1 MSKIYAD
8 TVEASDEQKNLTLGG
23 TGDSITVGGTSINTN
38 IIQDSGGNVLFQ
50 SNGSGTVSNV
60 NTALAGGG
68 PVWIST
74 TTASGSSSVAI
85 TTGIDN
91 TYSKH
96 MIVAYDMHVGTFDVG
111 VQLKASTDGAT
122 WTEIMTATS
131 FFARHEQTGSNPNYG
146 IGGGGSYPSAT
157 NIGFTTNMDTDN
169 YNGAA
174 AVLLFYNLGR
184 STLKKNFMWQSGSLS
199 SHDPAYFYKQ
209 RQDGYFRTLTP
220 ITGFQFS
227 PYSGTFDGKFKLYG
241 IL

>member
-50 SNGSGTVSNV
+50 SDGSGTVSNV
-60 NTALAGGG
+60 NSGLAGGG

-74 TTASGSSSVAI
+74 TTASNSSSVEI

-91 TYSKH
+91 TYRKQ
-96 MIVAYDMHVGTFDVG
+96 MIVVYDDHCDTFDVG
-111 VQLKASTDGAT
+111 IKIKAKVTGGSYG
-122 WTEIMTATS
+122 EIMTATS
-131 FFARHEQTGSNPNYG
+131 FYAGHEEEGGQNTG

-157 NIGFTTNMDTDN
+157 GIGFTTNLDTDVSN
-169 YNGAA
+169 AAGAI
-174 AVLLFYNLGR
+174 LLFYNLGS
-184 STLKKNFMWQSGSLS
+184 STLKKNFMFHSSSLS
-199 SHDPAYFYKQ
+199 SHDPHYYYEQ

-220 ITGFQFS
+220 ITAFEFS
-227 PYSGTFDGKFKLYG
+227 PASGTFDAKIKLYG
-241 IL
+241 VL